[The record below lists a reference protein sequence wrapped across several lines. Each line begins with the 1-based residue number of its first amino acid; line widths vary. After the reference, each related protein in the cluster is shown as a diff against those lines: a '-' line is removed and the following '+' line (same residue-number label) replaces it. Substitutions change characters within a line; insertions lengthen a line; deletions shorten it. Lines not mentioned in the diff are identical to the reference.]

1 MNSALSINNSIF
13 GDENMYFNIFSISND
28 KETDFQI
35 EETEYK
41 KNVNE
46 SIKKKK
52 KKKIMNIY

>member
-1 MNSALSINNSIF
+1 MNSDLSINNSIF
-13 GDENMYFNIFSISND
+13 GDENMYFNIFSFSND